1 MKKLIVML
9 LALMMLGIMFAQT
22 TVTIGTG
29 TSTGRYP
36 LNDYFVNS
44 RSQSLYTESEIG
56 IPGTIGQL
64 AWFRN
69 DTGANS
75 NAIGT
80 TQIWLKTVSNPV
92 LTGIEW
98 EDPGTLVAEIANI
111 DLGAG
116 NGWLNVDIEDY
127 VYNGG
132 NLLVSVY
139 TQDAPYT
146 SPHAYWRYTTTTLNT
161 FRSGNSDSVN
171 PPILSLG
178 TSRPNIQLVI
188 DPSDPTSAPNPAVLL
203 SPADGALVFANST
216 LNWTSGGGFPSSYD
230 LYFGTSSNPSFVQ
243 NMNETTFAPTL
254 APNTTYYWK
263 VVPRNAFGE
272 ATGNQ
277 VWSFSTPSATQIAEG
292 FESTTFPP
300 AGWANPGTWS
310 RSTTTPVFHGSATA
324 YKYGSSYTAY
334 ILSLPMLTIN
344 SGDYLRFASRASTLN
359 GTLDIVYSEDRSS
372 WTLLQTITHGV
383 ASAWQSNAVDLSSI
397 AGNYYLGIR
406 TGLQSA
412 SFYIDNVF
420 GPEITPLVP
429 GAPTLSAPADLA
441 VNNSEYAT
449 FTWNA
454 PSTGGV
460 PTGYNIYL
468 DTVDGRTQFAT
479 NVTSPYV
486 LDTALAYN
494 TTYYWTVEAYNAAG
508 TGEPAPVRSFTTR
521 QDPIIYVSSESPWL
535 VDFGT
540 SSSDTFPPTN
550 WSRFAGQ
557 YPVATGTSS
566 LWIQDDWLNVATPAN
581 KTAKINIYG
590 TARYGWLVTPPI
602 SIPATG
608 FELKFDLGL
617 TRYGATTA
625 VDPTQQADD
634 RFMVIMSDSPNMANP
649 IILREYNNS
658 GSDFVYNNIPNTGT
672 TVTLPLDGV
681 TGTKYF
687 AFYGESTVT
696 GGDNDLFVD
705 NVTLRETP
713 ADPIFTYSPSEWA
726 FGEILINSTANKS
739 FTLGNNGGG
748 FIDVNSVT
756 VSGDFFAL
764 SEAFSP
770 ISLGAGE
777 TSAITVQYNPTA
789 AGTHSGTITIST
801 NRETIE
807 IDLTGSC
814 YDPTQPLPYT
824 QDFNGG
830 TSMLAINW
838 TGTMSITSNHGTSG
852 SNGLYKNM
860 YSYSATA
867 NAVTPP
873 VGPMVPNAE
882 LKFDYRFVNY
892 SGFPANA
899 TTLSA
904 NDKIDVQV
912 STDGGNTY
920 TTVYTIDQ
928 SNHVT
933 SNAFANTRVDLSA
946 YETGSIMVKFLLTWG
961 AGDYYVDID
970 NVMIRETPSAPLF
983 GISPTSKD
991 FGQVEVGTTATQ
1003 VFTISNT
1010 GVGVLELGDIE
1021 ITEGSA
1027 QYSISVPVA
1036 PESMNL
1042 ATGETATFTVEYAPT
1057 AVETNDG
1064 SILINYTGGSSTVA
1078 LTGEG
1083 YLRPA
1088 GSTYQNPYFVTLPL
1102 VDFADNT
1109 ALYGDD
1115 YESSWVSPASNYLGG
1130 DDMVL
1135 QFTLDQPS
1143 MLSGTLT
1150 ATNGTYI
1157 GMIFVNSAPSVATPA
1172 PVLALAVSGSGST
1185 ATLAATEF
1193 AAGTY
1198 SVLISTWPSPQA
1210 VTFLLNLN
1218 AEPIVVVAPGA
1229 PVLVSPANEAAGIP
1243 ATGFE
1248 LSWTPGA
1255 DGGTPD
1261 YYAVYM
1267 STEAENLYDDLYF
1280 EVETAS
1286 FNPVVDGAVSFNY
1299 NERWYWTVEAY
1310 NTEGSALQ
1318 ETPFW
1323 FTIQDD
1329 PTVVVDADNPYTEN
1343 FDAIAVGAMP
1353 ANWTLFE
1360 SHTGTNARGWKA
1372 GENIVA
1378 NSLPNAAVVYY
1389 HSSYAKDEWMI
1400 TPPLALEGGQLYTL
1414 SFAMKAPG
1422 WEGAPEA
1429 LKVHFGTEATIA
1441 GMTANTP
1448 LWDNNNITQAE
1459 FTTLLLPFTP
1469 ATTGTYY
1476 FGWHAYS
1483 NADNDFVAVDD
1494 ISLFIP
1500 ADTDIALSGFTGDT
1514 LAMVASPANYDVSVA
1529 NLGATDINAYTI
1541 TIKDHVTL
1549 MPLATASITTPLLA
1563 GNTATHELS
1572 WTPATEGDFAIIAD
1586 VSADGDLVP
1595 ANNSSAPILVTVY
1608 PETMNILY
1616 VGDPASTTGTTAY
1629 PFDMYYEDFVAETI
1643 YLASEIQATS
1653 GTIEALVYTNS
1664 FASAQTKQI
1673 QIWMQNTTAPDLS
1686 AGWLPWSEY
1695 TLVFDGEVSFPAG
1708 MNYIQIPIAPFSYT
1722 GGNLA
1727 IRTSRTW
1734 LGEWTPDNLWLITND
1749 PAGRIRTRYQ
1759 REDSEFVDHTSPS
1772 GTLSSISFPNVFFFL
1787 NSDSMVNTVA
1797 APQPEI
1803 SIDSAAALLEWPPVP
1818 YAYSYNVYASN
1829 DPYNFTDVVP
1839 TTVYDNSYVPA
1850 DEDASFFKVTS
1861 STYRDLDRAQPNF
1874 SGNVSVSNRINAEN
1888 QRTKLRTKLTAVK

>member
-1 MKKLIVML
+1 MKKIIVLTL
-9 LALMMLGIMFAQT
+9 LLVFAAFLMAETVVIGDGTAAQRYPLGSYFGYERSAALYTDADLGTQNTRISALAWYSSVT
-22 TVTIGTG
+22 TIAEVPTKIYLKITSATALTSSTWADMIAGATLVYDATHTGSLASAWNEFILSSTFDVDDGLGVLVLVERNFGGSGSSDAGNNSAGPGVYYTSVTGAHQYWNADSTPPTGTG
-29 TSTGRYP
+29 TVTAAKP
-36 LNDYFVNS
+36 NITIT
-44 RSQSLYTESEIG
+44 YTPYTISGPPNPIISG
-56 IPGTIGQL
+56 IPANNATDVYLDTALSWGTAGG
-64 AWFRN
+64 AP
-69 DTGANS
+69 TGY
-75 NAIGT
+75 
-80 TQIWLKTVSNPV
+80 K
-92 LTGIEW
+92 
-98 EDPGTLVAEIANI
+98 
-111 DLGAG
+111 
-116 NGWLNVDIEDY
+116 
-127 VYNGG
+127 
-132 NLLVSVY
+132 
-139 TQDAPYT
+139 
-146 SPHAYWRYTTTTLNT
+146 
-161 FRSGNSDSVN
+161 
-171 PPILSLG
+171 
-178 TSRPNIQLVI
+178 
-188 DPSDPTSAPNPAVLL
+188 
-203 SPADGALVFANST
+203 
-216 LNWTSGGGFPSSYD
+216 
-230 LYFGTSSNPSFVQ
+230 LYFGTAATPPFVADLG
-243 NMNETTFAPTL
+243 NVLTYTPGTMSYS
-254 APNTTYYWK
+254 TTYYWQ
-263 VVPRNAFGE
+263 VVPYNTNGDADGCPVWTFRTMDDPTIISYPYSQNFDGDWTGSPAAPIGWTVINANSDGYY
-272 ATGNQ
+272 
-277 VWSFSTPSATQIAEG
+277 WSQANTYITPTHSTPYAA
-292 FESTTFPP
+292 
-300 AGWANPGTWS
+300 
-310 RSTTTPVFHGSATA
+310 HG
-324 YKYGSSYTAY
+324 
-334 ILSLPMLTIN
+334 M
-344 SGDYLRFASRASTLN
+344 
-359 GTLDIVYSEDRSS
+359 
-372 WTLLQTITHGV
+372 
-383 ASAWQSNAVDLSSI
+383 
-397 AGNYYLGIR
+397 GNTDDWL
-406 TGLQSA
+406 
-412 SFYIDNVF
+412 
-420 GPEITPLVP
+420 ITPLMNLNTDVRIKWWDKVESASYP
-429 GAPTLSAPADLA
+429 NSYKVLLSTTDTDPASFSVELA
-441 VNNSEYAT
+441 DITCSNEDWMEHTISLAAYTGQTVYIAFYQYAS
-449 FTWNA
+449 A
-454 PSTGGV
+454 S
-460 PTGYNIYL
+460 
-468 DTVDGRTQFAT
+468 
-479 NVTSPYV
+479 
-486 LDTALAYN
+486 
-494 TTYYWTVEAYNAAG
+494 
-508 TGEPAPVRSFTTR
+508 
-521 QDPIIYVSSESPWL
+521 
-535 VDFGT
+535 
-540 SSSDTFPPTN
+540 TN
-550 WSRFAGQ
+550 WGFG
-557 YPVATGTSS
+557 
-566 LWIQDDWLNVATPAN
+566 IDDFLAEE
-581 KTAKINIYG
+581 
-590 TARYGWLVTPPI
+590 
-602 SIPATG
+602 IP
-608 FELKFDLGL
+608 
-617 TRYGATTA
+617 TTA
-625 VDPTQQADD
+625 
-634 RFMVIMSDSPNMANP
+634 
-649 IILREYNNS
+649 
-658 GSDFVYNNIPNTGT
+658 
-672 TVTLPLDGV
+672 
-681 TGTKYF
+681 
-687 AFYGESTVT
+687 
-696 GGDNDLFVD
+696 
-705 NVTLRETP
+705 
-713 ADPIFTYSPSEWA
+713 IF
-726 FGEILINSTANKS
+726 N
-739 FTLGNNGGG
+739 
-748 FIDVNSVT
+748 
-756 VSGDFFAL
+756 
-764 SEAFSP
+764 
-770 ISLGAGE
+770 
-777 TSAITVQYNPTA
+777 
-789 AGTHSGTITIST
+789 
-801 NRETIE
+801 
-807 IDLTGSC
+807 
-814 YDPTQPLPYT
+814 
-824 QDFNGG
+824 
-830 TSMLAINW
+830 
-838 TGTMSITSNHGTSG
+838 
-852 SNGLYKNM
+852 
-860 YSYSATA
+860 
-867 NAVTPP
+867 
-873 VGPMVPNAE
+873 
-882 LKFDYRFVNY
+882 
-892 SGFPANA
+892 
-899 TTLSA
+899 
-904 NDKIDVQV
+904 
-912 STDGGNTY
+912 
-920 TTVYTIDQ
+920 
-928 SNHVT
+928 
-933 SNAFANTRVDLSA
+933 
-946 YETGSIMVKFLLTWG
+946 
-961 AGDYYVDID
+961 
-970 NVMIRETPSAPLF
+970 
-983 GISPTSKD
+983 ISPTSKD
-991 FGQVEVGTTATQ
+991 FGLVELGTTATQ

-1021 ITEGSA
+1021 ITEGAA

-1042 ATGETATFTVEYAPT
+1042 ATGETATFTVAYAPT

-1115 YESSWVSPASNYLGG
+1115 YESTWVSPASYYLGG

-1143 MLSGTLT
+1143 TLSGTLT

-1172 PVLALAVSGSGST
+1172 PVLALAVSSSGST

-1360 SHTGTNARGWKA
+1360 SHTGADARGWKA

-1422 WEGAPEA
+1422 WQGAPEA

-1514 LAMVASPANYDVSVA
+1514 LAMVASPANYNVSVA
-1529 NLGATDINAYTI
+1529 NLGANDINAYTI
-1541 TIKDHVTL
+1541 TIKDQVTL

-1572 WTPATEGDFAIIAD
+1572 WTPATEGDFAIIAE

-1616 VGDPASTTGTTAY
+1616 VGDPASTLGTSAY
-1629 PFDMYYEDFVAETI
+1629 PFDMYYEDFVAETV

-1653 GTIEALVYTNS
+1653 GTIEALIYTNS
-1664 FASAQTKQI
+1664 FTSAQTRQI
-1673 QIWMQNTTAPDLS
+1673 QIWMQNTTAEDLS
-1686 AGWLPWSEY
+1686 AGWLPWADYS
-1695 TLVFDGEVSFPAG
+1695 LVFDGEIDFAAG
-1708 MNYIQIPIAPFSYT
+1708 MNYIQIPITPFSYT
-1722 GGNLA
+1722 GNNLA

-1734 LGEWTPDNLWLITND
+1734 MGEWTQDNLWLVTPD

-1759 REDSEFVDHTSPS
+1759 REDSEFVDHTNPT
-1772 GTLSSISFPNVFFFL
+1772 GTLSTANFPNVIFFL
-1787 NSDSMVNTVA
+1787 DSDSMVASTA
-1797 APQPEI
+1797 TPQPEI
-1803 SIDSAAALLEWPPVP
+1803 SLDSAAALLEWPPVP

-1839 TTVYDNSYVPA
+1839 TTIYDNSYVPA

-1874 SGNVSVSNRINAEN
+1874 TGNVSVSNRINAEN
-1888 QRTKLRTKLTAVK
+1888 QRTKQRTKLSAVK

>member
-1 MKKLIVML
+1 
-9 LALMMLGIMFAQT
+9 
-22 TVTIGTG
+22 
-29 TSTGRYP
+29 
-36 LNDYFVNS
+36 
-44 RSQSLYTESEIG
+44 
-56 IPGTIGQL
+56 
-64 AWFRN
+64 
-69 DTGANS
+69 
-75 NAIGT
+75 
-80 TQIWLKTVSNPV
+80 
-92 LTGIEW
+92 
-98 EDPGTLVAEIANI
+98 
-111 DLGAG
+111 
-116 NGWLNVDIEDY
+116 
-127 VYNGG
+127 
-132 NLLVSVY
+132 
-139 TQDAPYT
+139 
-146 SPHAYWRYTTTTLNT
+146 
-161 FRSGNSDSVN
+161 
-171 PPILSLG
+171 
-178 TSRPNIQLVI
+178 
-188 DPSDPTSAPNPAVLL
+188 
-203 SPADGALVFANST
+203 
-216 LNWTSGGGFPSSYD
+216 
-230 LYFGTSSNPSFVQ
+230 
-243 NMNETTFAPTL
+243 
-254 APNTTYYWK
+254 
-263 VVPRNAFGE
+263 
-272 ATGNQ
+272 
-277 VWSFSTPSATQIAEG
+277 
-292 FESTTFPP
+292 
-300 AGWANPGTWS
+300 
-310 RSTTTPVFHGSATA
+310 
-324 YKYGSSYTAY
+324 
-334 ILSLPMLTIN
+334 
-344 SGDYLRFASRASTLN
+344 
-359 GTLDIVYSEDRSS
+359 
-372 WTLLQTITHGV
+372 
-383 ASAWQSNAVDLSSI
+383 
-397 AGNYYLGIR
+397 
-406 TGLQSA
+406 
-412 SFYIDNVF
+412 
-420 GPEITPLVP
+420 
-429 GAPTLSAPADLA
+429 
-441 VNNSEYAT
+441 
-449 FTWNA
+449 
-454 PSTGGV
+454 
-460 PTGYNIYL
+460 
-468 DTVDGRTQFAT
+468 
-479 NVTSPYV
+479 
-486 LDTALAYN
+486 
-494 TTYYWTVEAYNAAG
+494 
-508 TGEPAPVRSFTTR
+508 
-521 QDPIIYVSSESPWL
+521 
-535 VDFGT
+535 
-540 SSSDTFPPTN
+540 
-550 WSRFAGQ
+550 
-557 YPVATGTSS
+557 
-566 LWIQDDWLNVATPAN
+566 
-581 KTAKINIYG
+581 
-590 TARYGWLVTPPI
+590 
-602 SIPATG
+602 
-608 FELKFDLGL
+608 
-617 TRYGATTA
+617 
-625 VDPTQQADD
+625 
-634 RFMVIMSDSPNMANP
+634 
-649 IILREYNNS
+649 
-658 GSDFVYNNIPNTGT
+658 
-672 TVTLPLDGV
+672 
-681 TGTKYF
+681 
-687 AFYGESTVT
+687 
-696 GGDNDLFVD
+696 
-705 NVTLRETP
+705 
-713 ADPIFTYSPSEWA
+713 
-726 FGEILINSTANKS
+726 
-739 FTLGNNGGG
+739 
-748 FIDVNSVT
+748 
-756 VSGDFFAL
+756 
-764 SEAFSP
+764 
-770 ISLGAGE
+770 
-777 TSAITVQYNPTA
+777 
-789 AGTHSGTITIST
+789 
-801 NRETIE
+801 
-807 IDLTGSC
+807 
-814 YDPTQPLPYT
+814 
-824 QDFNGG
+824 
-830 TSMLAINW
+830 
-838 TGTMSITSNHGTSG
+838 
-852 SNGLYKNM
+852 
-860 YSYSATA
+860 
-867 NAVTPP
+867 
-873 VGPMVPNAE
+873 MVPNAE

-899 TTLSA
+899 TTLGA

-991 FGQVEVGTTATQ
+991 FGQVELGTTATQ

-1021 ITEGSA
+1021 ITEGAA

-1042 ATGETATFTVEYAPT
+1042 ATGETATFTVAYAPT

-1064 SILINYTGGSSTVA
+1064 SILINYNGGSSTVA

-1115 YESSWVSPASNYLGG
+1115 YESSWVSPASYYLGG

-1185 ATLAATEF
+1185 ATLADTEF

-1514 LAMVASPANYDVSVA
+1514 IAMVASPANYDVSVA

-1616 VGDPASTTGTTAY
+1616 VGDPASTLGTTAY
-1629 PFDMYYEDFVAETI
+1629 PFNMLYEDFVAETV

-1653 GTIEALVYTNS
+1653 GTIEALIYTNS
-1664 FASAQTKQI
+1664 FTTAQTRQI
-1673 QIWMQNTTAPDLS
+1673 QIWMQNTTAEDLS
-1686 AGWLPWSEY
+1686 AGWLPWADYS
-1695 TLVFDGEVSFPAG
+1695 LVFDGEIDFAAG
-1708 MNYIQIPIAPFSYT
+1708 MNYIQIPITPFSYT

-1734 LGEWTPDNLWLITND
+1734 MGEWTQDNLWLVTPD

-1759 REDSEFVDHTSPS
+1759 REDSEFVDHTSPT
-1772 GTLSSISFPNVFFFL
+1772 GTLSTANFPNVIFFL
-1787 NSDSMVNTVA
+1787 DSDSMVASTA
-1797 APQPEI
+1797 TPQPEI
-1803 SIDSAAALLEWPPVP
+1803 SLDSVAALLEWPPVP

-1850 DEDASFFKVTS
+1850 DENASFFKVTS

-1888 QRTKLRTKLTAVK
+1888 QRTKLRTKLSALK

>member
-1 MKKLIVML
+1 MKKFMLIM
-9 LALMMLGIMFAQT
+9 LALVIAGLALAQT
-22 TVTIGTG
+22 DITIGTG
-29 TSTGRYP
+29 TTTGRYP
-36 LNDYFVNS
+36 LNDYYVYS
-44 RSQSLYTESEIG
+44 RSQCIYLESEIG
-56 IPGTIGQL
+56 APGTIHKL
-64 AWFRN
+64 RWYRN
-69 DTGANS
+69 DTGADA

-80 TQIWLKTVSNPV
+80 TQIWLKTVSNAV
-92 LTGIEW
+92 MTDVNW
-98 EDPGTLVAEIANI
+98 EDPGTMVAEITDI

-116 NGWLNVDIEDY
+116 NGWYEIDITDFAY
-127 VYNGG
+127 AGG
-132 NLLVSVY
+132 NLLVSAY
-139 TQDAPYT
+139 TQNASFT
-146 SPHAYWRYTTTTLNT
+146 TPHAYWRYTTTTGFNRCRL
-161 FRSGNSDSVN
+161 GNSDSSN
-171 PPILSLG
+171 PPTLSLS
-178 TSRPNIQLVI
+178 TARPNIQI
-188 DPSDPTSAPNPAVLL
+188 NMTAGAPSVAPNPAILAAPMNGGYAMIGDIL
-203 SPADGALVFANST
+203 SWN
-216 LNWTSGGGFPSSYD
+216 SGGGFPVTYD
-230 LYFGTSSNPSFVQ
+230 VYLDTVDGSTLVSDNQAGLTYT
-243 NMNETTFAPTL
+243 PTL
-254 APNTTYYWK
+254 APGTTYYWK
-263 VVPRNAFGE
+263 VVPANAFGD
-272 ATGNQ
+272 AAGCP
-277 VWSFSTPSATQIAEG
+277 VWSFMTPGATQLAES
-292 FESTTFPP
+292 FELTAFPP
-300 AGWANPGTWS
+300 AGWANGTTGTWS
-310 RSTTTPVFHGSATA
+310 RSTSYAKHGTASA
-324 YKYGSSYTAY
+324 YKYGSTTTAY
-334 ILSLPMLTIN
+334 VLSTPRLTIEHG
-344 SGDYLRFASRASTLN
+344 S
-359 GTLDIVYSEDRSS
+359 TLDIWTLASSATGTLQVVYSPDRVT
-372 WTLLQTITHGV
+372 WTPLGTPIAHAATYVWYNTV
-383 ASAWQSNAVDLSSI
+383 ADLSSL
-397 AGNYYLGIR
+397 AGNNYYLGIQ

-412 SFYIDNVF
+412 SFYVDLAIA
-420 GPEITPLVP
+420 PEITPEAP
-429 GAPTLSAPADLA
+429 GAPALSAPADLA
-441 VNNSEYAT
+441 INVSEFPT
-449 FTWNA
+449 LSWTA
-454 PSTGGV
+454 PTTGGV
-460 PTGYNIYL
+460 PTGYNLYM
-468 DTVDGRTQFAT
+468 DTVDGSTLYASG
-479 NVTSPYV
+479 VSSPYV
-486 LDTALAYN
+486 VPVVLDYE
-494 TTYYWTVEAYNAAG
+494 TTYYWTVEALNGAG
-508 TGEPAPVRSFTTR
+508 TGPQATVRSFTTR
-521 QDPIIYVSSESPWL
+521 ANPTISTFPWE
-535 VDFGT
+535 VNFGT
-540 SSSDTFPPTN
+540 VSGDWPVLN
-550 WSRFAGQ
+550 WSQMAGL
-557 YPVATGTSS
+557 YGTTPVAGTQ
-566 LWIQDDWLNVATPAN
+566 WFQDDFVNVTTPLN
-581 KTAKINIYG
+581 KSAKINIYS
-590 TARYGWLVTPPI
+590 TTRNGWLVTPPI
-602 SIPATG
+602 AIPAAG
-608 FELKFDLGL
+608 YELKFDIGL
-617 TRYGATTA
+617 TAYGSTSAVTA
-625 VDPTQQADD
+625 GGQPDD
-634 RFMVIMSDSPNMANP
+634 KFMVLVDDNPNMSSP
-649 IILREYNNS
+649 TILREWN
-658 GSDFVYNNIPNTGT
+658 NTGSPY
-672 TVTLPLDGV
+672 VLDNVSNIGENHIIDLDAY
-681 TGTKYF
+681 TGTVYF
-687 AFYGESTVT
+687 AFYGESSVSNA
-696 GGDNDLFVD
+696 DNDFFVD
-705 NVTLRETP
+705 NV
-713 ADPIFTYSPSEWA
+713 I
-726 FGEILINSTANKS
+726 
-739 FTLGNNGGG
+739 
-748 FIDVNSVT
+748 V
-756 VSGDFFAL
+756 
-764 SEAFSP
+764 
-770 ISLGAGE
+770 
-777 TSAITVQYNPTA
+777 
-789 AGTHSGTITIST
+789 
-801 NRETIE
+801 
-807 IDLTGSC
+807 
-814 YDPTQPLPYT
+814 
-824 QDFNGG
+824 
-830 TSMLAINW
+830 
-838 TGTMSITSNHGTSG
+838 
-852 SNGLYKNM
+852 
-860 YSYSATA
+860 
-867 NAVTPP
+867 
-873 VGPMVPNAE
+873 
-882 LKFDYRFVNY
+882 
-892 SGFPANA
+892 
-899 TTLSA
+899 
-904 NDKIDVQV
+904 
-912 STDGGNTY
+912 
-920 TTVYTIDQ
+920 
-928 SNHVT
+928 
-933 SNAFANTRVDLSA
+933 
-946 YETGSIMVKFLLTWG
+946 
-961 AGDYYVDID
+961 
-970 NVMIRETPSAPLF
+970 RETPSAPVF
-983 GISPTSKD
+983 SISPTSKD
-991 FGQVEVGTTATQ
+991 FGLVELGTTATQ

-1021 ITEGSA
+1021 ITEGAA

-1042 ATGETATFTVEYAPT
+1042 ATGETATFTVAYAPT

-1115 YESSWVSPASNYLGG
+1115 YESTWVSPASYYLGG

-1143 MLSGTLT
+1143 TLSGTLT

-1172 PVLALAVSGSGST
+1172 PVLALAVSSSGST

-1360 SHTGTNARGWKA
+1360 SHTGADARGWKA

-1422 WEGAPEA
+1422 WQGAPEA

-1514 LAMVASPANYDVSVA
+1514 LAMVASPANYNVSVA
-1529 NLGATDINAYTI
+1529 NLGANDINAYTI
-1541 TIKDHVTL
+1541 TIKDQVTL

-1572 WTPATEGDFAIIAD
+1572 WTPATEGDFAIIAE

-1616 VGDPASTTGTTAY
+1616 VGDPASTLGTSAY
-1629 PFDMYYEDFVAETI
+1629 PFDMYYEDFVAETV

-1653 GTIEALVYTNS
+1653 GTIEALIYTNS
-1664 FASAQTKQI
+1664 FTSAQTRQI
-1673 QIWMQNTTAPDLS
+1673 QIWMQNTTAEDLS
-1686 AGWLPWSEY
+1686 AGWLPWADYS
-1695 TLVFDGEVSFPAG
+1695 LVFDGEIDFAAG
-1708 MNYIQIPIAPFSYT
+1708 MNYIQIPITPFSYT
-1722 GGNLA
+1722 GNNLA

-1734 LGEWTPDNLWLITND
+1734 MGEWTQDNLWLVTPD

-1759 REDSEFVDHTSPS
+1759 REDSEFVDHTNPT
-1772 GTLSSISFPNVFFFL
+1772 GTLSTANFPNVIFFL
-1787 NSDSMVNTVA
+1787 DSDSMVASTA
-1797 APQPEI
+1797 TPQPEI
-1803 SIDSAAALLEWPPVP
+1803 SLDSAAALLEWPPVP

-1839 TTVYDNSYVPA
+1839 TTIYDNSYVPA

-1874 SGNVSVSNRINAEN
+1874 TGNVSVSNRINAEN
-1888 QRTKLRTKLTAVK
+1888 QRTKQRTKLSAVK

>member
-1 MKKLIVML
+1 MKKFILLISI
-9 LALMMLGIMFAQT
+9 LALALGLFAAD
-22 TVTIGTG
+22 VIIGTETSVQRFPLG
-29 TSTGRYP
+29 SWFGFERSAALYTAADVGPQNSRISAVQWYTSTATNVAVPTKIYMKSTGAATLTSDTWANMISGATLVYDQTQTGLVAGGWNLFTLGNTFDLDMGNNLIILVERNYGGSG
-36 LNDYFVNS
+36 NGTFDGAGVNS
-44 RSQSLYTESEIG
+44 TSFTGRHLTWNADNTPPTGTGSSSSLVPNVT
-56 IPGTIGQL
+56 
-64 AWFRN
+64 
-69 DTGANS
+69 
-75 NAIGT
+75 
-80 TQIWLKTVSNPV
+80 
-92 LTGIEW
+92 LT
-98 EDPGTLVAEIANI
+98 
-111 DLGAG
+111 
-116 NGWLNVDIEDY
+116 
-127 VYNGG
+127 
-132 NLLVSVY
+132 
-139 TQDAPYT
+139 
-146 SPHAYWRYTTTTLNT
+146 YTTYTLDT
-161 FRSGNSDSVN
+161 
-171 PPILSLG
+171 P
-178 TSRPNIQLVI
+178 
-188 DPSDPTSAPNPAVLL
+188 PNPAFIGAPANNATGVGLNPTL
-203 SPADGALVFANST
+203 SWS
-216 LNWTSGGGFPSSYD
+216 SGGGGPTGYD
-230 LYFGTSSNPSFVQ
+230 VYFNGSLVS
-243 NMNETTFAPTL
+243 
-254 APNTTYYWK
+254 PNQAGLTYLPGPLTYSTTYTWQII
-263 VVPRNAFGE
+263 PRNDYGVAVGCP
-272 ATGNQ
+272 
-277 VWSFSTPSATQIAEG
+277 VWSFTTMADPTVTSFPWTEG
-292 FESTTFPP
+292 FESVTVP
-300 AGWANPGTWS
+300 ALPNGWSMIDNNADADAWVT
-310 RSTTTPVFHGSATA
+310 STTYPHT
-324 YKYGSSYTAY
+324 
-334 ILSLPMLTIN
+334 
-344 SGDYLRFASRASTLN
+344 
-359 GTLDIVYSEDRSS
+359 GT
-372 WTLLQTITHGV
+372 
-383 ASAWQSNAVDLSSI
+383 
-397 AGNYYLGIR
+397 
-406 TGLQSA
+406 
-412 SFYIDNVF
+412 
-420 GPEITPLVP
+420 
-429 GAPTLSAPADLA
+429 
-441 VNNSEYAT
+441 
-449 FTWNA
+449 
-454 PSTGGV
+454 
-460 PTGYNIYL
+460 
-468 DTVDGRTQFAT
+468 
-479 NVTSPYV
+479 
-486 LDTALAYN
+486 
-494 TTYYWTVEAYNAAG
+494 NAA
-508 TGEPAPVRSFTTR
+508 R
-521 QDPIIYVSSESPWL
+521 IYTDYNEA
-535 VDFGT
+535 
-540 SSSDTFPPTN
+540 N
-550 WSRFAGQ
+550 
-557 YPVATGTSS
+557 
-566 LWIQDDWLNVATPAN
+566 DD
-581 KTAKINIYG
+581 Y
-590 TARYGWLVTPPI
+590 LVTPPI
-602 SIPATG
+602 QLTG
-608 FELKFDLGL
+608 NQRLKFW
-617 TRYGATTA
+617 TRAH
-625 VDPTQQADD
+625 
-634 RFMVIMSDSPNMANP
+634 S
-649 IILREYNNS
+649 
-658 GSDFVYNNIPNTGT
+658 
-672 TVTLPLDGV
+672 
-681 TGTKYF
+681 
-687 AFYGESTVT
+687 
-696 GGDNDLFVD
+696 
-705 NVTLRETP
+705 
-713 ADPIFTYSPSEWA
+713 
-726 FGEILINSTANKS
+726 
-739 FTLGNNGGG
+739 
-748 FIDVNSVT
+748 
-756 VSGDFFAL
+756 
-764 SEAFSP
+764 
-770 ISLGAGE
+770 AGE
-777 TSAITVQYNPTA
+777 PDEISVLLSTTTPTVGAFTNVLMA
-789 AGTHSGTITIST
+789 ST
-801 NRETIE
+801 
-807 IDLTGSC
+807 
-814 YDPTQPLPYT
+814 P
-824 QDFNGG
+824 
-830 TSMLAINW
+830 
-838 TGTMSITSNHGTSG
+838 
-852 SNGLYKNM
+852 
-860 YSYSATA
+860 
-867 NAVTPP
+867 
-873 VGPMVPNAE
+873 
-882 LKFDYRFVNY
+882 VNY
-892 SGFPANA
+892 
-899 TTLSA
+899 
-904 NDKIDVQV
+904 V
-912 STDGGNTY
+912 TY
-920 TTVYTIDQ
+920 TEYEI
-928 SNHVT
+928 
-933 SNAFANTRVDLSA
+933 DLSA
-946 YETGSIMVKFLLTWG
+946 YSGSCYIAFARNAAPADGWYL
-961 AGDYYVDID
+961 YVDDVTVEDIPAGP
-970 NVMIRETPSAPLF
+970 VFS
-983 GISPTSKD
+983 ISPTSKD
-991 FGQVEVGTTATQ
+991 FGLVELGTTATQ

-1021 ITEGSA
+1021 ITEGAA
-1027 QYSISVPVA
+1027 QYSISVPVT

-1042 ATGETATFTVEYAPT
+1042 ATGETATFTVAYAPT

-1115 YESSWVSPASNYLGG
+1115 YESTWVSPASYYLGG

-1143 MLSGTLT
+1143 TLSGTLT

-1172 PVLALAVSGSGST
+1172 PVLALAVSSSGST

-1360 SHTGTNARGWKA
+1360 SHTGADARGWKA

-1422 WEGAPEA
+1422 WQGAPEA

-1514 LAMVASPANYDVSVA
+1514 LAMVASPANYNVSVA
-1529 NLGATDINAYTI
+1529 NLGANDINAYTI
-1541 TIKDHVTL
+1541 TIKDQVTL

-1572 WTPATEGDFAIIAD
+1572 WTPATEGDFAIIAE

-1616 VGDPASTTGTTAY
+1616 VGDPASTLGTSAY
-1629 PFDMYYEDFVAETI
+1629 PFDMYYEDFVAETV

-1653 GTIEALVYTNS
+1653 GTIEALIYTNS
-1664 FASAQTKQI
+1664 FTSAQTRQI
-1673 QIWMQNTTAPDLS
+1673 QIWMQNTTAEDLS
-1686 AGWLPWSEY
+1686 AGWLPWADYS
-1695 TLVFDGEVSFPAG
+1695 LVFDGEIDFAAG
-1708 MNYIQIPIAPFSYT
+1708 MNYIQIPITPFSYT

-1734 LGEWTPDNLWLITND
+1734 MGEWTQDNLWLVTPD

-1759 REDSEFVDHTSPS
+1759 REDSEFVDHTNPT
-1772 GTLSSISFPNVFFFL
+1772 GTLSTANFPNVIFFL
-1787 NSDSMVNTVA
+1787 DSDSMVASTA
-1797 APQPEI
+1797 TPQPEI
-1803 SIDSAAALLEWPPVP
+1803 SLDSAAALLEWPPVP

-1839 TTVYDNSYVPA
+1839 TTIYDNSYVPA

-1874 SGNVSVSNRINAEN
+1874 TGNVSVSNRINAEN
-1888 QRTKLRTKLTAVK
+1888 QRTKQRTKLSAVK